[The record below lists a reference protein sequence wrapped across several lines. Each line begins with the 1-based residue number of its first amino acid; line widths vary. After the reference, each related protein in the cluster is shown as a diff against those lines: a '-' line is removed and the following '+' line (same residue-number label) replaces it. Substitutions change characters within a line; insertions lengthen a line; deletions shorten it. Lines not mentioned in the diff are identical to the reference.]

1 MSINVAAWSMRC
13 RRDAQVVSRSS
24 LVVVNQSARG
34 TAELIVECLENE
46 GVTHV
51 FGIPGEEN
59 IHLMEAISRSSIR
72 YVLTRHEQGASFM
85 AEVYGRLTGQ
95 AGVCSATLGPGA
107 INLLLGTADAT
118 TNSTPLVALSAQVG
132 MNRSFKESHQGV
144 DLVTMFGPAVKWSA
158 LVATP
163 GAVPEMFRKAFK
175 LAQTERPGAVYL
187 AIPEDVE
194 KAPAADG
201 QEPLPVNVPRP
212 DEPSPGQ
219 VERAAALLR
228 EARAPVVLAGHGA
241 ARADAGPALRRFA
254 ESLGIPVATTFH
266 GKGVFPS
273 DHPLALGAVGFMRHD
288 YVNFG
293 FDRADLIIAVGYEL
307 QEFDPVRI
315 NPSGDTKI
323 IHLHRFPAEVDAHY
337 DVAVGLHSDI
347 GRSLDALA
355 AAVAPRNVTAPREG
369 TAPSGVAAPG
379 GVRIRALLAAELAR
393 GQKDDRFPLAPARIV
408 ADTRAALR
416 RQDIALV
423 DTGALKMWM
432 ARLYPTYEPN
442 TCLISNGLSTM
453 AWTVPGAIGAKIA
466 RPDCRVLVATGD
478 GAFLMNSQEIETA
491 LRLGLAFVI
500 LIWVDDAYGLISWK
514 MDLEIG
520 RNVDTTFGNPD
531 FVAYAESFGAT
542 GYRIGAADELLPTL
556 RTALAADTVSVI
568 ACPVDYSANLE
579 LIESLGDLDESLS

>member
-1 MSINVAAWSMRC
+1 VADS
-13 RRDAQVVSRSS
+13 DRS
-24 LVVVNQSARG
+24 
-34 TAELIVECLENE
+34 TADLIVECLENE

-59 IHLMEAISRSSIR
+59 IHLVEAISRSSVT
-72 YVLTRHEQGASFM
+72 YVLARHEQGASFM
-85 AEVYGRLTGQ
+85 AEAYGRLTGR

-118 TNSTPLVALSAQVG
+118 TNSTPLIALSAQVG

-144 DLVTMFGPAVKWSA
+144 DLVSMFTPVTKWSA

-163 GAVPEMFRKAFK
+163 GAVPEMIRKAFK

-187 AIPEDVE
+187 ATPEDVE
-194 KAPAADG
+194 QAPAPDRH
-201 QEPLPVNVPRP
+201 EPLPVNVPRP
-212 DEPSPGQ
+212 DEPSAWQ

-228 EARAPVVLAGHGA
+228 EARTPVVLAGHGA
-241 ARADAGPALRRFA
+241 ARAAAGPALRRFA
-254 ESLGIPVATTFH
+254 ETLGIPVATTFH
-266 GKGVFPS
+266 GKGVFPD

-293 FDRADLIIAVGYEL
+293 FDRADLIVAVGYEL

-315 NPSGDTKI
+315 NPRGDTRL

-355 AAVAPRNVTAPREG
+355 EAAAPRPAAAPAQDTG
-369 TAPSGVAAPG
+369 TAAAPAQDTGTAAAPG
-379 GVRIRALLAAELAR
+379 QDTGRNPIRALLADELAR
-393 GQKDDRFPLAPARIV
+393 GQRDDRFPLAPARIV
-408 ADTRAALR
+408 ADTRAALGR
-416 RQDIALV
+416 EDIVLV

-466 RPDCRVLVATGD
+466 RPSCRVLVATGD

-491 LRLGLAFVI
+491 LRLRLAFVI

-520 RNVDTTFGNPD
+520 RNVDTAFGNPD

-542 GYRIGAADELLPTL
+542 GYRIRSADELLPTL

-579 LIESLGDLDESLS
+579 LIQSLGDLDDRLS

>member
-1 MSINVAAWSMRC
+1 VTKS
-13 RRDAQVVSRSS
+13 SRS
-24 LVVVNQSARG
+24 
-34 TAELIVECLENE
+34 TAALIVECLENE

-59 IHLMEAISRSSIR
+59 IRLVDAISRSSIR
-72 YVLTRHEQGASFM
+72 YVLARHEQGASFM
-85 AEVYGRLTGQ
+85 AEVYGRLTGR

-118 TNSTPLVALSAQVG
+118 TNSTPLIALSAQVG

-144 DLVTMFGPAVKWSA
+144 DLVSMFAPVTKWSA
-158 LVATP
+158 LAATP
-163 GAVPEMFRKAFK
+163 GAVPEMIRKAFK

-194 KAPAADG
+194 QAPAHG
-201 QEPLPVNVPRP
+201 EPLPVNVPRP
-212 DEPSPGQ
+212 DEPSRGQ

-228 EARAPVVLAGHGA
+228 AAACPIVLAGHGA
-241 ARADAGPALRRFA
+241 ARAGAGPALRHFA
-254 ESLGIPVATTFH
+254 ELLGIPVATTFH
-266 GKGVFPS
+266 GKGVFPD

-293 FDRADLIIAVGYEL
+293 FDLADLVIAVGYEL
-307 QEFDPVRI
+307 QEFDPARI
-315 NPSGDTKI
+315 NPDGDTKI

-355 AAVAPRNVTAPREG
+355 EAVGPRPAGAVG
-369 TAPSGVAAPG
+369 QV
-379 GVRIRALLAAELAR
+379 RALLAAELAR
-393 GQKDDRFPLAPARIV
+393 GQRDDRFPLAPARIV
-408 ADTRAALR
+408 ADTRAAMR
-416 RQDIALV
+416 REDIVLV

-466 RPDCRVLVATGD
+466 RPDRRVLVATGD

-520 RNVDTTFGNPD
+520 RNVDTGFGNPD

-542 GYRIGAADELLPTL
+542 GYRITSAAGLLPAL
-556 RTALAADTVSVI
+556 HAALAADTVSVI
-568 ACPVDYSANLE
+568 ACPVDYAANLE

>member
-1 MSINVAAWSMRC
+1 
-13 RRDAQVVSRSS
+13 VVSRSS

-393 GQKDDRFPLAPARIV
+393 GQKDNRFPLAPARIV

-542 GYRIGAADELLPTL
+542 GYRIATANELLPTL

>member
-1 MSINVAAWSMRC
+1 MTAQSDSTAARL
-13 RRDAQVVSRSS
+13 
-24 LVVVNQSARG
+24 LV
-34 TAELIVECLENE
+34 TCLENE
-46 GVTHV
+46 GVEYV

-59 IHLMEAISRSSIR
+59 IHFIDALRDSSIR
-72 YVLTRHEQGASFM
+72 YILTRHEQGASFM
-85 AEVYGRLTGQ
+85 ADIYGRLTGK

-118 TNSTPLVALSAQVG
+118 TNSTPLIALSAQVG

-144 DLVTMFGPAVKWSA
+144 DLVAMFTPAVKWSA

-163 GAVPEMFRKAFK
+163 GAVPEMIRKAFK

-187 AIPEDVE
+187 AVPEDVE
-194 KAPAADG
+194 QAPASDG
-201 QEPLPVNVPRP
+201 AAPLTVNVPRP
-212 DEPSPGQ
+212 DEPSGGQ

-228 EARAPVVLAGHGA
+228 AARTPVVLAGHGA
-241 ARADAGPALRRFA
+241 ARANAGPALRRFA
-254 ESLGIPVATTFH
+254 EALGIPVATTFH
-266 GKGVFPS
+266 GKGVFPD

-293 FDRADLIIAVGYEL
+293 FDEADLIIAVGYEL

-315 NPSGDTKI
+315 NPRGNAKI

-347 GRSLDALA
+347 SRSLDALA
-355 AAVAPRNVTAPREG
+355 GAVGPRPAGP
-369 TAPSGVAAPG
+369 PG
-379 GVRIRALLAAELAR
+379 PDRIRALLAAELAR
-393 GQKDDRFPLAPARIV
+393 GQRDDRFPLAPARIV
-408 ADTRAALR
+408 ADTRAALGR
-416 RQDIALV
+416 EDIVLV

-466 RPDCRVLVATGD
+466 RPACRVLVATGD

-514 MDLEIG
+514 MDMEIG
-520 RNVDTTFGNPD
+520 HNVDTTFGNPD

-542 GYRIGAADELLPTL
+542 GYRIGSAGELLPTL
-556 RTALAADTVSVI
+556 RNALAADTVSVI

-579 LIESLGDLDESLS
+579 LIE